1 MIEKLE
7 SETCSR
13 EMIADKVNEV
23 IDVVNDIV
31 LLQGPHFKERVE
43 NRKEFNEIIGKD
55 NAPTDPNDR

>member
-31 LLQGPHFKERVE
+31 LLQGPHFKERVK
-43 NRKEFNEIIGKD
+43 NRKEFNEIMSRD